1 MNTFFYLFKN
11 KTHCMVR
18 LLQIATLAIAVLLAL
33 PCNATDK
40 REVKSRVVPVY
51 PELAKRLKITGL
63 VVVEATVDADGKVT
77 AVKTISGNQM
87 LAHAAED
94 AVHQWKFES
103 GDGIAT
109 VQLEFRF

>member
-1 MNTFFYLFKN
+1 M
-11 KTHCMVR
+11 
-18 LLQIATLAIAVLLAL
+18 
-33 PCNATDK
+33 
-40 REVKSRVVPVY
+40 
-51 PELAKRLKITGL
+51 
-63 VVVEATVDADGKVT
+63 VVEATVDADGKVT

-109 VQLEFRF
+109 VQLEFKF